1 MQVFESV
8 LYIFNRKLLKLSI
21 TDTKSFWIEFFLS
34 LLNSYNNLFM
44 EFYINGI
51 FVYFTLFAFSKF
63 L

>member
-21 TDTKSFWIEFFLS
+21 TDTKSLWIKFFLS